1 MSVYLDKID
10 SDGNRVIFQGKRF
23 EISKTRGKSQW
34 SFFHRLIKNSGKR
47 IDELKSLKPKQVMA
61 LIISQEDCAIT
72 KEDLDGYDSKPLV
85 TLFRRCLRY
94 EEEVDIYNVFKDGDI
109 FAWWC
114 ETASDDE
121 IVRLILS
128 GTYKNSWT
136 KNMYT
141 RLHRSMKATT
151 LYRLFEAI
159 KEENWEEVY
168 GKESQ
173 ESKTIFSNNNT
184 ILEVLENCKGSIT
197 KNCECF
203 YIFYDKLVYIY
214 LNRLKRHSRFMGSI
228 KEVLGRLRRV
238 EPRVFLTTATLF
250 ESTPAFN
257 ESLDGNM
264 WDHIRAF
271 RYIDTDYKKI
281 AVRSH
286 LNCGWSTPE
295 KNLERY
301 NELLYQGSSGYKG
314 VGFHDNMTKRMGLW
328 QLL

>member
-23 EISKTRGKSQW
+23 EISKIGKRGQW
-34 SFFHRLIKNSGKR
+34 AFFHRIINNSDKR
-47 IDELKSLKPKQVMA
+47 IDELKSLRPKQVLD
-61 LIISQEDCAIT
+61 LILSQEDCAIT
-72 KEDLDGYDSKPLV
+72 KEDLDGYDTKPIV
-85 TLFRRCLRY
+85 NLFRRCLRY
-94 EEEVDIYNVFKDGDI
+94 EEEVDVYNISKDGDNL
-109 FAWWC
+109 AWWC

-121 IVRLILS
+121 IIRLVLS

-136 KNMYT
+136 KNMYA
-141 RLHRSMKATT
+141 RLHESIKATT
-151 LYRLFEAI
+151 IYRLFEAI
-159 KEENWEEVY
+159 REENWKEVY

-173 ESKTIFSNNNT
+173 KSKDIFDSNNA
-184 ILEVLENCKGSIT
+184 ILGVLESCKGNIT
-197 KNCECF
+197 KNCECY

-214 LNRLKRHSRFMGSI
+214 LNRLKRRSRFMGSI
-228 KEVLGRLRRV
+228 KEILSRLRRV
-238 EPRVFLTTATLF
+238 EPRIFLTTATLF

-257 ESLDGNM
+257 ESLEDNR
-264 WDHIRAF
+264 WDRISAF

-301 NELLYQGSSGYKG
+301 NEMLYQGSGGYKG
-314 VGFHDNMTKRMGLW
+314 VGFHNNMTKRMGLW